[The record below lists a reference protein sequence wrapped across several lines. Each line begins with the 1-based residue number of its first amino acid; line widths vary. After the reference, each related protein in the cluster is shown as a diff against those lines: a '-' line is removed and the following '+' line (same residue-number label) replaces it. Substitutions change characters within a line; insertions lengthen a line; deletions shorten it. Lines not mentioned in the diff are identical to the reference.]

1 MAGSRPMVRSLFDA
15 VFHRPQMQAVNGY
28 FQTFTAYAPSFTTWQ
43 GGLYEAELTRSI
55 IESGADHASK
65 LKPEISGGA
74 QPNAARAL
82 RHAPNP
88 WMTTPQFIKR
98 VWTMLQVNDTALI
111 VPLGDG
117 NEVTGYYPVLPSQ
130 CEAYDVGGELWLN
143 LRFPTGDTVLVEW
156 SRVGVMTRHQ
166 YQSDL
171 FGDGTNVLKPTLEL
185 MHAQAEAEQTAIRQ
199 GAAIRFI
206 GKLSQNRNEKDAD
219 TARKSFNSQLSADNA
234 GGIAVYDKLFSDV
247 QQITPTSYT
256 VDAAQ
261 MERIEKSAYRFFGSN
276 EDIVMNRADEDTF
289 NSYYEGRIE
298 PFAVQ
303 LGFVM
308 TDMTFT
314 PNEIAHGNSIMFSAN
329 RLEFASNTTKLN
341 VSVALFDRGIWC
353 GNQVADVFQSAHY
366 DGGER
371 HVIRGEY
378 IDLALI
384 SEHTAEQA
392 AQAAQT
398 NANIAAID
406 GGGKEVDDASET
418 ERSAIPCSVR
428 AAQS

>member
-1 MAGSRPMVRSLFDA
+1 MSRSQPFVRSLFDA

-28 FQTFTAYAPSFTTWQ
+28 FSTFTAYAPSFTTWQ

-65 LKPEISGGA
+65 LKPEVSGSA
-74 QPNAARAL
+74 QSIAARAL
-82 RHAPNP
+82 AHQPNP

-111 VPLGDG
+111 VPMLSDDG
-117 NEVTGYYPVLPSQ
+117 STITGYYPILPGQ
-130 CEAYDVGGELWLN
+130 CTAYDVDGALWLM
-143 LRFPTGDTVLVEW
+143 LTFPTGDETLVEW

-166 YQSDL
+166 YRSDL
-171 FGDGTNVLKPTLEL
+171 FGDGTNVLQPTLEL
-185 MHAQAEAEQTAIRQ
+185 MHAQNEAEQAAIKQ

-206 GKLSQNRNEKDAD
+206 GKLSQNRNDGDRDK
-219 TARKSFNSQLSADNA
+219 ARKEFNAQLSADNA

-247 QQITPTSYT
+247 VQVTPQSYT

-276 EDIVMNRADEDTF
+276 EDIVMNKADEDTF
-289 NSYYEGRIE
+289 NSFYEGRIE

-303 LGFVM
+303 LGFVVTSM
-308 TDMTFT
+308 TYTA
-314 PNEIAHGNSIMFSAN
+314 NEIAHGNSVMFSAN

-341 VSVALFDRGIWC
+341 VAVALFDRGIWN

-366 DGGER
+366 EGGER

-384 SEHTAEQA
+384 SEHTSEQA

-406 GGGKEVDDASET
+406 ASSGVGDGKKEVDDASKT
-418 ERSAIPCSVR
+418 K
-428 AAQS
+428 

>member
-1 MAGSRPMVRSLFDA
+1 MSRSQPFVRSLFDA

-28 FQTFTAYAPSFTTWQ
+28 FSTFTAYAPSFTTWQ

-65 LKPEISGGA
+65 LKPEVSGSA
-74 QPNAARAL
+74 QSIAARAL
-82 RHAPNP
+82 AHQPNP

-111 VPLGDG
+111 VPMLSDDG
-117 NEVTGYYPVLPSQ
+117 STITGYYPILPGQ
-130 CEAYDVGGELWLN
+130 CTAYDVDGALWLM
-143 LRFPTGDTVLVEW
+143 LTFPTGDETLVEW

-166 YQSDL
+166 YRSDL
-171 FGDGTNVLKPTLEL
+171 FGDGTNVLQPTLEL
-185 MHAQAEAEQTAIRQ
+185 MHAQNEAEQAAIKQ

-206 GKLSQNRNEKDAD
+206 GKLSQNRNDGDRDK
-219 TARKSFNSQLSADNA
+219 ARKEFNAQLSADNA

-247 QQITPTSYT
+247 VQVTPQSYT
-256 VDAAQ
+256 VDAVQ

-276 EDIVMNRADEDTF
+276 EDIVMNKADEDTF
-289 NSYYEGRIE
+289 NSFYEGRIE

-303 LGFVM
+303 LGFVVTSM
-308 TDMTFT
+308 TYTA
-314 PNEIAHGNSIMFSAN
+314 NEIAHGNSVMFSAN

-341 VSVALFDRGIWC
+341 VAVALFDRGIWN

-366 DGGER
+366 EGGER

-384 SEHTAEQA
+384 SEHTSEQA

-406 GGGKEVDDASET
+406 ASSGVGDGKKEVDDASKT
-418 ERSAIPCSVR
+418 K
-428 AAQS
+428 

>member
-1 MAGSRPMVRSLFDA
+1 MSRSQPFVRSLFDA
-15 VFHRPQMQAVNGY
+15 VFHRPQMQAINGY
-28 FQTFTAYAPSFTTWQ
+28 FSTFTAYAPSFTTWQ

-65 LKPEISGGA
+65 LKPEVSGSA
-74 QPNAARAL
+74 QPVAARAL
-82 RHAPNP
+82 EQQPNP

-111 VPLGDG
+111 VPMLSDDG
-117 NEVTGYYPVLPSQ
+117 ATITGYYPILPGQ
-130 CEAYDVGGELWLN
+130 CTAYDVDGALWLM
-143 LRFPTGDTVLVEW
+143 LTFPTGDETLVEW

-166 YQSDL
+166 YRSDL
-171 FGDGTNVLKPTLEL
+171 FGDGTNVLQPTLEL
-185 MHAQAEAEQTAIRQ
+185 MHAQNEAEQAAIKQ

-206 GKLSQNRNEKDAD
+206 GKLSQNRNDGDRDK
-219 TARKSFNSQLSADNA
+219 ARKEFNAQLSADNA
-234 GGIAVYDKLFSDV
+234 GGIAVYDKIFSDV
-247 QQITPTSYT
+247 EQVTPQSYT

-276 EDIVMNRADEDTF
+276 EDIVMNKADEDTF
-289 NSYYEGRIE
+289 NSFYEGRIE

-303 LGFVM
+303 LGFVVTSM
-308 TDMTFT
+308 TYTA
-314 PNEIAHGNSIMFSAN
+314 NEIAHGNSVMFSAN

-341 VSVALFDRGIWC
+341 VAVALFDRGIWC

-366 DGGER
+366 EGGER

-384 SEHTAEQA
+384 SEHTSEQA

-398 NANIAAID
+398 NANVAAID
-406 GGGKEVDDASET
+406 ASSGVGDGKKEVDNASKT
-418 ERSAIPCSVR
+418 K
-428 AAQS
+428 

>member
-1 MAGSRPMVRSLFDA
+1 MSRSRSLARSLFDA
-15 VFHRPQMQAVNGY
+15 VFHHPQVQAVNGY
-28 FQTFTAYAPSFTTWQ
+28 FSTFTAYAPTFTTWQ

-65 LKPEISGGA
+65 LKPEVSGSA
-74 QPNAARAL
+74 QPVAARAL
-82 RHAPNP
+82 SQQPNP
-88 WMTTPQFIKR
+88 WMTMPQFIKR
-98 VWTMLQVNDTALI
+98 VWTMLQINDTALI
-111 VPLGDG
+111 VPLLTDDG
-117 NEVTGYYPVLPSQ
+117 TGITGYYPILPAQ
-130 CEAYDVGGELWLN
+130 CSAFDVGGELWLQ
-143 LRFPTGDTVLVEW
+143 LTFPTGEETLVEW

-166 YQSDL
+166 YRSDL
-171 FGDGTNVLKPTLEL
+171 FGDGTNVLQPTLEL
-185 MHAQAEAEQTAIRQ
+185 MHAQNEAEQAAIKQ

-206 GKLSQNRNEKDAD
+206 GKLSQNRNDSDRDA
-219 TARKSFNSQLSADNA
+219 ARKEFNRQLAADNA
-234 GGIAVYDKLFSDV
+234 GGIAVYDKIFSEV
-247 QQITPTSYT
+247 EQVTPQSYT

-276 EDIVMNRADEDTF
+276 EDIVMNKADEDTF
-289 NSYYEGRIE
+289 NSFYEGRIE

-303 LGFVM
+303 LGFVITSM
-308 TDMTFT
+308 TYTA
-314 PNEIAHGNSIMFSAN
+314 NEIAHGNSIMFSAN

-341 VSVALFDRGIWC
+341 VAVALFDRGIWC

-366 DGGER
+366 EGGER

-384 SEHTAEQA
+384 SEHTSEQA

-406 GGGKEVDDASET
+406 GGGKEVDDASKT
-418 ERSAIPCSVR
+418 E
-428 AAQS
+428 

>member
-65 LKPEISGGA
+65 LKPDVSGSA
-74 QPNAARAL
+74 QPVASRAL
-82 RHAPNP
+82 AQQPNP

-111 VPLGDG
+111 VPMLSDDG
-117 NEVTGYYPVLPSQ
+117 ATITGYYPILPGQ
-130 CEAYDVGGELWLN
+130 CTAYDVDGALWLM
-143 LRFPTGDTVLVEW
+143 LTFPTGDETLVEW

-166 YQSDL
+166 YRSDL
-171 FGDGTNVLKPTLEL
+171 FGDGTNVLQPTLEL
-185 MHAQAEAEQTAIRQ
+185 MHAQNEAEQAAIKQ

-206 GKLSQNRNEKDAD
+206 GKLSQNRNDGDRDK
-219 TARKSFNSQLSADNA
+219 ARKEFNAQLSADNA
-234 GGIAVYDKLFSDV
+234 GGIAVYDKIFSDV
-247 QQITPTSYT
+247 EQVTPQSYT

-276 EDIVMNRADEDTF
+276 EDIVMNKADEDTF
-289 NSYYEGRIE
+289 NSFYEGRIE

-303 LGFVM
+303 LGFVVTSM
-308 TDMTFT
+308 TYTA
-314 PNEIAHGNSIMFSAN
+314 NEIAHGNSVMFSAN

-341 VSVALFDRGIWC
+341 VAVALFDRGIWN

-366 DGGER
+366 EGGER

-384 SEHTAEQA
+384 SEHTSEQA

-406 GGGKEVDDASET
+406 ASSGAGDGKKEVDDASKT
-418 ERSAIPCSVR
+418 K
-428 AAQS
+428 

>member
-1 MAGSRPMVRSLFDA
+1 MSRSQPFVRSLFDA
-15 VFHRPQMQAVNGY
+15 VFHRPQMQAINGY
-28 FQTFTAYAPSFTTWQ
+28 FSTFTAYAPSFTTWQ

-65 LKPEISGGA
+65 LKPDVSGSA
-74 QPNAARAL
+74 QPVASRAL
-82 RHAPNP
+82 AQQPNP

-111 VPLGDG
+111 VPMLSDDG
-117 NEVTGYYPVLPSQ
+117 ATITGYYPILPGQ
-130 CEAYDVGGELWLN
+130 CTAYDVDGALWLM
-143 LRFPTGDTVLVEW
+143 LTFPTGDETLVEW

-166 YQSDL
+166 YRSDL
-171 FGDGTNVLKPTLEL
+171 FGDGTNVLQPTLEL
-185 MHAQAEAEQTAIRQ
+185 MHAQNEAEQAAIKQ

-206 GKLSQNRNEKDAD
+206 GKLSQNRNDGDRDK
-219 TARKSFNSQLSADNA
+219 ARKEFNAQLSADNA
-234 GGIAVYDKLFSDV
+234 GGIAVYDKIFSDV
-247 QQITPTSYT
+247 EQVTPQSYT

-276 EDIVMNRADEDTF
+276 EDIVMNKADEDTF
-289 NSYYEGRIE
+289 NSFYEGRIE

-303 LGFVM
+303 LGFVVTSM
-308 TDMTFT
+308 TYTA
-314 PNEIAHGNSIMFSAN
+314 NEIAHGNSVMFSAN

-341 VSVALFDRGIWC
+341 VAVALFDRGIWN

-366 DGGER
+366 EGGER

-384 SEHTAEQA
+384 SEHTSEQA

-406 GGGKEVDDASET
+406 ASSGAGDGKKEVDDASKT
-418 ERSAIPCSVR
+418 K
-428 AAQS
+428 